1 MRVMGALVR
10 SGAPGHSSG
19 GTRYKTS
26 RLARQMRIPGA
37 LLVLVTLTSCE
48 STSPFGVLTEELR
61 IGLIET
67 ENPRSN
73 PVVIPN
79 SVTTSTPF
87 LVTVL
92 THGNTCVRLGETE
105 VETDSDLTRITPYD
119 FFVTEAVG
127 IVCKDILLTFS
138 HDVPLQ
144 INHAGDHRVVVVGR
158 HHEHDTETFDLE
170 YIISVH

>member
-1 MRVMGALVR
+1 
-10 SGAPGHSSG
+10 
-19 GTRYKTS
+19 
-26 RLARQMRIPGA
+26 MRIPGA

-48 STSPFGVLTEELR
+48 STSPFGILTEELR
-61 IGLIET
+61 IGIIES
-67 ENPRSN
+67 EDPQS
-73 PVVIPN
+73 VVIPN
-79 SVTTSTPF
+79 SVTASTPF

-92 THGNTCVRLGETE
+92 THGNSCVRLGETE
-105 VETDSDLTRITPYD
+105 VETDDDLTRITPYD

-127 IVCKDILLTFS
+127 ILCVDIGLTFS

-158 HHEHDTETFDLE
+158 HDEYDTETFELE